1 MSACLVEICE
11 TKSKMSE
18 IGKLRQQ
25 DNSGDT
31 ISAGA
36 IIHELD
42 LVNKLLARAE
52 KAEAALESAQKMCE
66 HWEVKAAAWKA
77 RAEKAETARSNRSV
91 LLGQI
96 ESILNA
102 ANVVKYHPVNEI
114 GECKLMTLAERVES
128 LLESWNNWEQVSF
141 KNLARAEKAEAELS
155 RFMNMPSCSPEL
167 FLRSAQR
174 TEKPA
179 PVDWERVRIDAA
191 IATMHGMWA
200 CPDTNF
206 RRPMEVIAVECADA
220 LVAELQKKE
229 VQG

>member
-1 MSACLVEICE
+1 MSAFSVGICE
-11 TKSKMSE
+11 TKNKMSE
-18 IGKLRQQ
+18 IGELRQQ
-25 DNSGDT
+25 DNSGDP

-52 KAEAALESAQKMCE
+52 EAEAALESAQKMCD
-66 HWEVKAAAWKA
+66 HWEKKAA
-77 RAEKAETARSNRSV
+77 
-91 LLGQI
+91 
-96 ESILNA
+96 
-102 ANVVKYHPVNEI
+102 
-114 GECKLMTLAERVES
+114 ER
-128 LLESWNNWEQVSF
+128 LESFNECRTMLGDRIELLR
-141 KNLARAEKAEAELS
+141 KNRDEWAQIARENESRAEKAEAELS

-191 IATMHGMWA
+191 IATMQGMWA

-206 RRPMEVIAVECADA
+206 TRPMEVIAVECADA